1 MKKIDIGRAIEW
13 ICIGV
18 ILVLSSLIIIDRPG
32 MPWNSGEKLAA
43 DTVIVVRTD
52 TITAEKPVYVSKE
65 TVRTELVPVHDTLRI
80 HDTLY
85 IQLPV
90 EQLEYRDSLYQA
102 WVSGIRPAL
111 DSIRIFAPVQTVTI
125 TQRTK
130 PPNWGIGITA
140 GYGVTVVDKNVRLAP
155 YVGIGISYNII
166 HW

>member
-18 ILVLSSLIIIDRPG
+18 ILVLSSLIIIDHPG
-32 MPWNSGEKLAA
+32 MTWNSGEKLAA

-65 TVRTELVPVHDTLRI
+65 TVRTELVPVHDTLRL

-102 WVSGIRPAL
+102 WVSGIQPAL

-155 YVGIGISYNII
+155 YVGIGISYTII

>member
-32 MPWNSGEKLAA
+32 MTWNSGEKLAA

-65 TVRTELVPVHDTLRI
+65 TVRTELVPVHDTLRL

-102 WVSGIRPAL
+102 WVSGIQPAL